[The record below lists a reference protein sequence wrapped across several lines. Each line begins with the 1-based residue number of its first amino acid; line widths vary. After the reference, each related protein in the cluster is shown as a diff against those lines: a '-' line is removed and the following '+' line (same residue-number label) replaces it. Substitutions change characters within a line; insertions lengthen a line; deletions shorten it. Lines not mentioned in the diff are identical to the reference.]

1 MGTSP
6 VLVYIVEDNPEHR
19 TLLHDIVEPHGFRAR
34 AFVSSEEF
42 LVVYDRLS
50 PGIIVLDL
58 RLPGMGGTSLAEE
71 LTRRGC
77 WWPIIVLT
85 AQPSAEEM
93 ERVRKAGALHVLR
106 KPIKGSVILALLED
120 ARRKLS
126 AARIDNPNPGIQARF
141 AKLTPGEQTVLDG
154 LREGL
159 MTKQVAAKCAV
170 SERTVR
176 ARVERMREK
185 TGACSRQHLLQLAVA
200 AGMPVKP
207 PA

>member
-1 MGTSP
+1 MSTSP
-6 VLVYIVEDNPEHR
+6 VLVYIIEDNPEHR
-19 TLLHDIVEPHGFRAR
+19 TLLHDIVEPNGFRAR

-50 PGIIVLDL
+50 PGIILLDL
-58 RLPGMGGTSLAEE
+58 RLPGMTGGALAEE

-77 WWPIIVLT
+77 WWPTIALSAHT
-85 AQPSAEEM
+85 SAEEM

-106 KPIKGSVILALLED
+106 KPIKGPVILAVLED
-120 ARRKLS
+120 ARGKLS
-126 AARIDNPNPGIQARF
+126 GARVNNPNPAIQARF
-141 AKLTPGEQTVLDG
+141 ARLTPGERSVLDG

-159 MTKQVAAKCAV
+159 MTKQVAARCAV

-185 TGACSRQHLLQLAVA
+185 TGANSRQHLLQLAVA